1 MIKNIKKNKEIIAW
15 SLYDFANQPF
25 TTLIVTFIFSA
36 FFTESLA
43 VNNQVGTSL
52 WSLGISITA
61 IFVALMSPFLGA
73 LADSGGY
80 RKVFLMI
87 STYLCI
93 VATVCLYFFEPNQ
106 SYNILG
112 LEFDVAIIALIVFI
126 IANIGFEFGTVFCNS
141 YLSDLATNSNMGK
154 ISGYAWGLGF
164 VGGLISLAVS
174 FICLDLEDISNI
186 KLINLLVAA
195 WFFIFSIP
203 TFIFLKD
210 TKPNKGI
217 HKYFKQSF
225 QSIISS
231 FRNVRE
237 HKKIVRFLIARLFY
251 NDALITIFAF
261 GGIYAAGT
269 LQFSFNEIL
278 ILGVVLNISA
288 CIGSFLFGHLE
299 DKIGVESMLMITLW
313 TLLLSTLL
321 AFFAPFLT
329 NFNHL
334 ITPKTLFWI
343 AGFFIGLMQGPNQ
356 AGSRSL
362 MARLTPENKK
372 NEFFGFYAFSGKAT
386 AFLGP
391 LFFGLLTSAFGTQQ
405 AGLVIIV
412 IFFLVGILIFK
423 PLLLSE

>member
-1 MIKNIKKNKEIIAW
+1 MIKKLKKNKEIIAW

-43 VNNQVGTSL
+43 ENNQVGTSL

-61 IFVALMSPFLGA
+61 IFVALTSPFLGA

-80 RKVFLMI
+80 RKIFLII

-93 VATVCLYFFEPNQ
+93 VSTVCLYFFEPNQ
-106 SYNILG
+106 NFSILG
-112 LEFDVAIIALIVFI
+112 LNFDVAIIALIVFV

-141 YLSDLATNSNMGK
+141 YLSDLANNKNMGK

-164 VGGLISLAVS
+164 VGGLISLGVS
-174 FICLDLEDISNI
+174 FVFLDLANVSNI
-186 KLINLLVAA
+186 RLINLLVAA
-195 WFFIFSIP
+195 WFFLFSIP
-203 TFIFLKD
+203 TFVFLKD
-210 TKPNKGI
+210 VKPNKGL

-225 QSIISS
+225 DSIISS

-299 DKIGVESMLMITLW
+299 DKIGVKNMLMITLW
-313 TLLLSTLL
+313 TLLFSTLL
-321 AFFAPFLT
+321 AFLAPFLT
-329 NFNHL
+329 NFDHL

-343 AGFFIGLMQGPNQ
+343 AGVFIGLMQGPNQ

-362 MARLTPENKK
+362 MARLTPEDKK

-412 IFFLVGILIFK
+412 VFFLVGILIFK
-423 PLLLSE
+423 PLLLND